1 MAIRKTSVLNGTY
14 KKLTHTVGLVKA
26 VNSDKNVTVYLSERD
41 RFLTEYT
48 AYAVKTAKMTVE
60 MCRVVHEAKT
70 KLSKDDFAKFCGEI
84 CHDQNGATIRKFLAI
99 GERYEKLIQH
109 TNLLPNSWTSIYE
122 ITQIPS
128 DVFDALVSTG
138 NSMANLTGAKI
149 KLLKDAN
156 KKSAD
161 PVKLDDAADS
171 VDAIAST
178 EQTTTDS
185 VPDVVVPDDAVTPEA
200 PAVTI
205 AVEPTATAS
214 IDDSCDTSAAEFAHA
229 QQATASLLDRVSQKS
244 VADVTVD
251 EPYEIVIRFNKKPT
265 DDAWWDLLEEI
276 DNIVDKHSFQVQVIE
291 KCPAF
296 AVRDTLESTK

>member
-1 MAIRKTSVLNGTY
+1 MAFNNDVQNGTSS
-14 KKLTHTVGLVKA
+14 LVDA
-26 VNSDKNVTVYLSERD
+26 VNSDISITKFTTDRE
-41 RFLTEYT
+41 RFLSEYT
-48 AYAVKTAKMTVE
+48 AFAVKTAKSTVE

-70 KLSKDDFAKFCGEI
+70 QLAKYEYLRFLRDIHHSSE
-84 CHDQNGATIRKFLAI
+84 DSTIRKYLAI
-99 GERYEKLIQH
+99 GERYDRLIQH
-109 TNLLPNSWTSIYE
+109 TNLLPSSWTSIYE

-128 DVFDALVSTG
+128 DVFDALVSSG
-138 NSMANLTGAKI
+138 SSMANLKGAQI
-149 KLLKDAN
+149 KLLKDTN

-161 PVKLDDAADS
+161 PVKPDDAADS
-171 VDAIAST
+171 VDVIAST
-178 EQTTTDS
+178 DQTTTDS
-185 VPDVVVPDDAVTPEA
+185 VPDPVVPDVAVTPET

-205 AVEPTATAS
+205 TAEPTATDA
-214 IDDSCDTSAAEFAHA
+214 IDDSCDDSAAEFAHA

-244 VADVTVD
+244 VSDVTVD

-296 AVRDTLESTK
+296 AVRDTLESAK